1 MKPEKKKLELVD
13 DNPIDT
19 TIREGQIEALLA
31 RRNDRNP
38 VDARPA
44 NCLHSMQDWY
54 IDTES
59 NMMYCRDCAAEAR
72 S

>member
-1 MKPEKKKLELVD
+1 MKPKKKPTELVD

-44 NCLHSMQDWY
+44 NCLHSMQGWY
-54 IDTES
+54 IDKKT
-59 NMMYCRDCAAEAR
+59 NTMRCHDCDDEEK